1 MDRLTHKTMGL
12 SRYRVKIKLY
22 NYVPNL
28 DKGGYIVALER
39 ASDDQSFAIC
49 NNMDPTLELISL
61 SPLLVSDLRGK
72 NRLNETQV

>member
-12 SRYRVKIKLY
+12 SRYRVIGVKIKLY

-49 NNMDPTLELISL
+49 NNMDPTLELVSL

-72 NRLNETQV
+72 KG

>member
-1 MDRLTHKTMGL
+1 M
-12 SRYRVKIKLY
+12 
-22 NYVPNL
+22 
-28 DKGGYIVALER
+28 ALER

-49 NNMDPTLELISL
+49 NNMDPTLELVSL